1 MWRKRGIVNL
11 VLGAVFVVAG
21 FTEAFAVGRVHG
33 STLAILGGV
42 SMLIGGY
49 RLFRES

>member
-1 MWRKRGIVNL
+1 MWRKRGIVTL

-21 FTEAFAVGRVHG
+21 VTEAFAVGRVHG
-33 STLAILGGV
+33 STLAFVGAA
-42 SMLIGGY
+42 SMLVGGY